1 MISAS
6 HVVLVTA
13 QAVSVYEFDST
24 ADHPPEP
31 ATLESALC
39 VLELPTRNPAPFPP
53 YVRTYMQ
60 FPPSVPTPA
69 QPPTDS
75 GDPGVAFG
83 LDRAQTVLIITLLL
97 SVVDK
102 HGIVGSDYRYV
113 IFVPLSTLRVQ
124 IAVAAAHS
132 GSGTDTDTDTGTDAN
147 AGQRTMTWEKWG
159 PLGTRVVR
167 FSYIS
172 HIFAMGSRCAI
183 MRQEQGHSG
192 ELHVVLFDVRRGVPG
207 ETERTRLERMHEEL
221 FDSGDVLEPSASFA
235 EEIRTTFPFEVVHR
249 SYGSM
254 LSGYLV
260 QDAVVVS
267 VSVVHFSSD
276 VRLCSLRYRRA
287 RPG

>member
-13 QAVSVYEFDST
+13 QAVSVFEFDSA

-31 ATLESALC
+31 ATLEGALC
-39 VLELPTRNPAPFPP
+39 TLELPIRKPALFPP

-60 FPPSVPTPA
+60 FPPSVPTPG
-69 QPPTDS
+69 QPHTDS

-83 LDRAQTVLIITLLL
+83 LDPAQTVLTITLLL

-113 IFVPLSTLRVQ
+113 IFIPLSTLRAQ

-132 GSGTDTDTDTGTDAN
+132 GTDTDVN
-147 AGQRTMTWEKWG
+147 AGQRAVPWAEWG

-192 ELHVVLFDVRRGVPG
+192 ELHVVLFDIRRGVPA
-207 ETERTRLERMHEEL
+207 ETEVTRLERMHEEL
-221 FDSGDVLEPSASFA
+221 FDSDDVLKPSASFA

-254 LSGYLV
+254 LSGYLL

-267 VSVVHFSSD
+267 VSVVYFSGD
-276 VRLCSLRYRRA
+276 VLRCSLRYQYRRA
-287 RPG
+287 RHG